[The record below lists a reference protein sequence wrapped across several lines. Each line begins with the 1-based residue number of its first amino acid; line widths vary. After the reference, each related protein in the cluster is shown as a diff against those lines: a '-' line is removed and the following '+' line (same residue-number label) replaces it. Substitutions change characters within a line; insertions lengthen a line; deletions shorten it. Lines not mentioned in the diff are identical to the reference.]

1 MSVSDD
7 SRGARAP
14 RIAAPAEPSNS
25 PSNGGDNH
33 STPPRRQVLK
43 LGASLLTVGGSSAL
57 LAACGGG
64 GGGSPAF
71 GPLPAP
77 ATTPAPAPTPTP
89 APTPA
94 PPAAAAKISSFALA
108 VMPDTQ
114 FYARYATAAE
124 SDQYDK
130 RFGSAPFA
138 AQTKWIAANAKALN
152 IPFTIHLG
160 DVVDQVGKPD
170 QWKVADAAMKVLEDA
185 KLPYSVLAGNHDVLK
200 DFDYSVDPV
209 GGTDADRDPTKEPY
223 IQWFGPER
231 AKKQATF
238 GARDPSGFHEYHVF
252 EAQGQKFMVLSLS
265 WRISAAGI
273 AWARQ
278 VIAKNPTLPVI
289 LVNHQLLN
297 IDADGKSPLE
307 TDYGKMLWEKL
318 IRDNDQIFM
327 TLNGHHHGAAHLTK
341 TNDFGHKVEEMVV
354 DYQMAY
360 QGGNGLMRLYE
371 FDLTNKQ
378 IKVLSFSPWVP
389 QKPADTLNTFDQAVL
404 TTPNEAFVIDVD
416 FAQRFAGF
424 NKSFG
429 TGSAT
434 IDSSLV
440 DQARAMILANYK
452 DPATVEQ
459 RPAANS
465 DDYPKVPN
473 TLAHWRFFGG
483 AVNQPVLPGTVVAD
497 VTGNNPLHRD
507 ALNQGGIVGAAD
519 GDIVWTD
526 DRHYLSAAPGSVR
539 FLNTNKNTPRLSYFL
554 TDAAAPINA
563 QTLENGYTVEAFIKI
578 DKSWTSGNQAWMNI
592 MTRDGRRGDLAGY
605 SGGDP
610 ESPPMLFAISSL
622 REVQWEVV
630 PSPAGTRAPKANW
643 SGEVIADRWVH
654 VAIVNDPV
662 SHDTT
667 MYVEGA
673 PVLRNASAIPGL
685 ATLSATS
692 PWVVGGG
699 SWDGARADGFFGNI
713 GEVRVVASALTP
725 AQWLTARKAA

>member
-7 SRGARAP
+7 PRGARTP
-14 RIAAPAEPSNS
+14 RIASPAESNDS
-25 PSNGGDNH
+25 EQNNN
-33 STPPRRQVLK
+33 TPPRRQVLK

-64 GGGSPAF
+64 SGGSPAL

-77 ATTPAPAPTPTP
+77 APAPAS
-89 APTPA
+89 APPPA
-94 PPAAAAKISSFALA
+94 PPAVAAKISSFALA

-200 DFDYSVDPV
+200 DIDYSIDPV
-209 GGTDADRDPTKEPY
+209 GGTDASRTPANEPY
-223 IQWFGPER
+223 IQWFGAER

-265 WRISAAGI
+265 WRISDAGI

-297 IDADGKSPLE
+297 IAPDGTSPLE

-341 TNDFGHKVEEMVV
+341 TNDFGRKVEEMVV

-371 FDLTNKQ
+371 FDLTNKK

-389 QKPADTLNTFDQAVL
+389 QKPAATLNSFDQAVL
-404 TTPNEAFVIDVD
+404 TTPNEAFVIDMD

-434 IDSSLV
+434 IESSLV
-440 DQARAMILANYK
+440 DKARAMILANYK
-452 DPATVEQ
+452 DPATIEQ

-465 DDYPKVPN
+465 DDYPKVAN

-507 ALNQGGIVGAAD
+507 ALNQGGVVGAAD

-554 TDAAAPINA
+554 TDTAAPINA
-563 QTLENGYTVEAFIKI
+563 QTLESGYTIEAFIKI
-578 DKSWTSGNQAWMNI
+578 DKSWTSANQAWMNI

-630 PSPAGTRAPKANW
+630 PSPAGTREPKANW

-673 PVLRNASAIPGL
+673 PVLRNAAAIPGL

-713 GEVRVVASALTP
+713 GEVRVVAAALTP
-725 AQWLTARKAA
+725 TQWLTARKPA